1 MKRLCDRNECRLT
14 SRTNNVYDERRIF
27 SIGTDSEIRRYQPQL
42 EIWHHV
48 FEGQMLL
55 SKLNN

>member
-14 SRTNNVYDERRIF
+14 SRTNNGYDGRHIF
-27 SIGTDSEIRRYQPQL
+27 SIGTDSEIRRYQSQL